1 MAIDKSTLAK
11 EVGGKVRY
19 LYPKTTADLVE
30 YDETQTVDKKIKSM
44 DTNIKSA
51 NDRISSIASGMSDGS
66 ISSKNDAEL
75 LDIRNVN
82 PEVDTDT
89 YTSAG
94 DAVRGQIGKVKNLID
109 KSVTSVMVT
118 ELPSV
123 KDPLQNVT
131 DAIDAKG
138 NEVIEIIDNKITEV
152 NIYSGVKVSDTEPTE
167 DAVSVWVNP
176 NTDESFIVPEVNDK
190 TVSEDDTWSSKK
202 IKESI
207 DAASN
212 TEEINSIKSEITEL
226 KKSVSD
232 GKSLVASAITNKGV
246 ETESDAT
253 YETMA
258 TNINNI
264 RSGGG
269 TGSVVLNA
277 IIGIKDIPSIS
288 SPSYIINGSSGTTVS
303 ITSKIV
309 TEDNGTTIDP
319 LEVNN

>member
-44 DTNIKSA
+44 DANIKSA

-118 ELPSV
+118 ELPGV

-176 NTDESFIVPEVNDK
+176 NTNESFTVPEVNDK

-232 GKSLVASAITNKGV
+232 GKSLIASAITIKGI
-246 ETESDAT
+246 ETQSDDT
-253 YETMA
+253 FETMA

-264 RSGGG
+264 RSGGSS
-269 TGSVVLNA
+269 GSVVLNA
-277 IIGIKDIPSIS
+277 SDSIKVIS
-288 SPSYIINGSSGTTVS
+288 SSSVSCITNVSDSVTTTV
-303 ITSKIV
+303 TSEIV
-309 TEDNGTTIDP
+309 TDTDDSGSTIQP
-319 LEVNN
+319 LGGE